1 LTGAG
6 FQTNVELGNNP
17 PPLNVRKPIGW
28 TSNDVVR
35 RAKRMLRGAKV
46 GHAGALDPFADG
58 VLLLCIGRAGT
69 RQVPRLMELEKE
81 YRLVLELGI
90 ETDTLDV
97 SGVIKEQRQWAAS
110 SREQVMRI
118 LPNFI
123 GEIEQAPP
131 AFSAI
136 HVDGK
141 RAYDLARNGAT
152 FAMKK
157 RRVIIYGIDF
167 VELTENRLT
176 LNVVCSKGVYVR
188 SLAWDIAQALGEIGY
203 LKKLT
208 RTRIGPYHLQD
219 AVSVTEFA
227 KLLIG

>member
-1 LTGAG
+1 MEQGG
-6 FQTNVELGNNP
+6 DVQ
-17 PPLNVRKPIGW
+17 PLNVRKPIGW

-35 RAKRMLRGAKV
+35 RAKRLLRGGKV

-58 VLLLCIGRAGT
+58 VLLLCVGRAAT

-97 SGVIKEQRQWAAS
+97 SGVIQERRPWTAITC
-110 SREQVMRI
+110 EQVMRV

-123 GEIEQAPP
+123 GEIEQLPP

-141 RAYDLARNGAT
+141 RAYDLARSGAA
-152 FAMKK
+152 FEMKK
-157 RRVIIYGIDF
+157 RRIIIHDIDL
-167 VELTENRLT
+167 VELSENRLT
-176 LNVVCSKGVYVR
+176 LNVVSSKGVYIR
-188 SLAWDIAQALGEIGY
+188 SLACDIALALGEIGY

-208 RTRIGPYHLQD
+208 RTRIGPYHLKD
-219 AVSVTEFA
+219 AVSVTELN

>member
-1 LTGAG
+1 
-6 FQTNVELGNNP
+6 VEQGSNP

-35 RAKRMLRGAKV
+35 RAKRVLHGGKV

-97 SGVIKEQRQWAAS
+97 SGVIKEQRQWATID
-110 SREQVMRI
+110 RDQVLRV
-118 LPNFI
+118 LPSYI
-123 GEIEQAPP
+123 GEIEQLPP
-131 AFSAI
+131 LFSAI
-136 HVDGK
+136 HIGGK
-141 RAYDLARNGAT
+141 RAYNLARSGTA
-152 FAMKK
+152 FDMKK
-157 RRVIIYGIDF
+157 RRVIIYGIDL
-167 VELTENRLT
+167 VELSENRLT

-188 SLAWDIAQALGEIGY
+188 SLARDIALALGEIGY

-219 AVSVTEFA
+219 AVSVTDLT